1 MNALLVTMST
11 YGRCFYPIYKCT
23 WVREMEIHMLK
34 NIDFS
39 TSPVGGTITKP
50 SRYVQIMVAIGG
62 DGTKLKVLQPKTI
75 ESDFELVL

>member
-1 MNALLVTMST
+1 
-11 YGRCFYPIYKCT
+11 
-23 WVREMEIHMLK
+23 MLK